1 MEGFTFYNEQLKV
14 LVRIFKGEEKIGEF
28 TMDGDKNALHQLIGD
43 VLQKTEKQINIS
55 TR

>member
-28 TMDGDKNALHQLIGD
+28 RVDGEKNALHQLIANL
-43 VLQKTEKQINIS
+43 LQNTEKQINIS
-55 TR
+55 KR